1 MFLFTTPPASAETKP
16 QTPVLDAIRTGSERT
31 GADFNYL
38 LKTAQRELS
47 LDPEAKART
56 SSASGLFQ
64 FVEQTWLGM
73 VKGAGAEH
81 GLAPLAN
88 AINETKG
95 GRFDVADPA
104 MKSQILALRSD
115 PKISAVMAG
124 ELTRRNGASLAAAL
138 GRQPTQGDL
147 YVAHVMGASGGAE
160 LIRKAQSQPT
170 QNAVAVF
177 PEQAGANRG
186 IFYDKASGRARNV
199 GEVYALLSAGATELA
214 VPSVPQLKSDPAT
227 WFGSAAPAAL
237 ATAYAHQDGPALHGL
252 FRTEGQRGPMNQTV
266 QKLWSGLPARTA
278 AAEDLPRYFPR
289 TASLATG
296 VANDAEPAPGLRPAA
311 GLKPGSG
318 MAAPMEPA
326 ALPVP
331 LPPERPRNLA
341 AAAGGQAHAR
351 AKRGPLDLTTFLKPK
366 V

>member
-1 MFLFTTPPASAETKP
+1 MFLFTTPPAAAETKP

-31 GADFNYL
+31 GADFSYL
-38 LKTAQRELS
+38 LKTAQRESS

-81 GLAPLAN
+81 GLAPLAS
-88 AINETKG
+88 AISETRG
-95 GRFDVADPA
+95 GRFEVADPA

-115 PKISAVMAG
+115 PRISSVMAG

-170 QNAVAVF
+170 QSAAAVF
-177 PEQAGANRG
+177 PDQAGANRG

-199 GEVYALLSAGATELA
+199 GEVYAVLSAGASELA
-214 VPSVPQLKSDPAT
+214 VPSVPQLKSDPTT
-227 WFGSAAPAAL
+227 WFGSAAPVAL

-266 QKLWSGLPARTA
+266 QKLWSGLPARPA
-278 AAEDLPRYFPR
+278 SSEDLPRYFPR
-289 TASLATG
+289 TASLSTG
-296 VANDAEPAPGLRPAA
+296 VANDAGPAPGLQATPGLKSPTAVPAA
-311 GLKPGSG
+311 
-318 MAAPMEPA
+318 PA
-326 ALPVP
+326 AVSVP
-331 LPPERPRNLA
+331 LPPERPSGLA
-341 AAAGGQAHAR
+341 AVEGRQSHAR
-351 AKRGPLDLTTFLKPK
+351 AQRGPLDLTTFLKPK